1 MLLSGSKTET
11 SSNHQYKKVIYIYL
25 KNKEVASFIFFIHDQ
40 TSHLKNSYKR
50 FSNYLNIF
58 LKVISNQMESTNMY
72 SFHQCANLHNTI

>member
-40 TSHLKNSYKR
+40 TSHLKNPYKR
-50 FSNYLNIF
+50 F
-58 LKVISNQMESTNMY
+58 
-72 SFHQCANLHNTI
+72 